1 MAPKKND
8 NTITINK
15 EVKNKDSKTKESKT
29 KESKTKEPE
38 ESEEESEED
47 SEEEESE
54 EDSEEESEEE
64 SENVKKSENEESEN
78 EESEN
83 VKKSVKEK
91 KIKKTWQ
98 ENIDELTQLTTDL
111 KKNENEH
118 KLFQE
123 NLHKNEKTRSE
134 LIKQLSRVNALLSKS
149 VEEGIKNGSKKPK
162 RKTNSGGFKEG
173 PIPPKLIKYLNLD
186 NEIQMARPKVGS
198 LLYNKFKSDN
208 LTNGQNIT
216 FDKDTAKFFGKNKDY
231 ELNFKQFQTFLK
243 EIYDEAFPKS

>member
-54 EDSEEESEEE
+54 KDSEEE
-64 SENVKKSENEESEN
+64 SENEESEN
-78 EESEN
+78 EELKDEESEN
-83 VKKSVKEK
+83 AKKSVKEK

-98 ENIDELTQLTTDL
+98 ENINELAQLTTDL

-123 NLHKNEKTRSE
+123 KNEKTRSE

-149 VEEGIKNGSKKPK
+149 IEEGIKNGSKKPK
-162 RKTNSGGFKEG
+162 RKGTNSGGFKEG
-173 PIPPKLIKYLNLD
+173 PIPPKLKKYLNLD

>member
-15 EVKNKDSKTKESKT
+15 EVKTKESKTKELKT

-38 ESEEESEED
+38 ESEEDSKSEEKESEED

-54 EDSEEESEEE
+54 
-64 SENVKKSENEESEN
+64 NEESEN
-78 EESEN
+78 EELEDEELEDEESEN
-83 VKKSVKEK
+83 AKKSVKEK

-98 ENIDELTQLTTDL
+98 ENINKLTQLTIDL
-111 KKNENEH
+111 KKNENEN

-134 LIKQLSRVNALLSKS
+134 LIKEFLRVNALLPKS
-149 VEEGIKNGSKKPK
+149 IEEGIKNASKKPK
-162 RKTNSGGFKEG
+162 RKGTNSGGFKEG

>member
-15 EVKNKDSKTKESKT
+15 EVKTKESKTKESKT

-38 ESEEESEED
+38 TKEPEESEED
-47 SEEEESE
+47 SEDEES
-54 EDSEEESEEE
+54 EDSEEESE
-64 SENVKKSENEESEN
+64 NEESEN
-78 EESEN
+78 EELEDEESEN

-123 NLHKNEKTRSE
+123 NLHKNEKTRGE
-134 LIKQLSRVNALLSKS
+134 LIKQLSRINALLSKS

-162 RKTNSGGFKEG
+162 RKGTSSSGFNKEG
-173 PIPPKLIKYLNLD
+173 PVPSKLIKYLNLD

>member
-15 EVKNKDSKTKESKT
+15 EVKTKESKTKELKT

-38 ESEEESEED
+38 ESEEDSKSEEKESEED
-47 SEEEESE
+47 SEEE
-54 EDSEEESEEE
+54 
-64 SENVKKSENEESEN
+64 SENEESEN

-83 VKKSVKEK
+83 EELEDEESENAKKSVKEK

-123 NLHKNEKTRSE
+123 NLHKNEKTRGE
-134 LIKQLSRVNALLSKS
+134 LIKQLSRINALLSKS

-162 RKTNSGGFKEG
+162 RKGTSSSGFNKEG
-173 PIPPKLIKYLNLD
+173 PVPSKLIKYLNLD

-216 FDKDTAKFFGKNKDY
+216 FDKDTAKFFGKSKDY